1 MGDAPAL
8 APLVARTEGAQPW
21 RRLFHAAAGVGIA
34 GGLLVLDPPWG
45 AAVGLLALLTLIA
58 AGVDL
63 LRLTRPAVNV
73 LFFRVLRPLASPRE
87 AQGVA
92 SSTWYLL
99 GILLAVAVFPRP
111 VAIPAILVLAL
122 ADPAASYL
130 GRRWGRRRLGAGTAE
145 GSLVFLGV
153 ALAVLVPAAGW
164 VVGAAVALLTAA
176 AEAAPLP
183 VDDNLLIPLLSGAL
197 LWSLLPLWG

>member
-1 MGDAPAL
+1 MGDGRPL
-8 APLVARTEGAQPW
+8 APLVARTEGPQPW
-21 RRLFHAAAGVGIA
+21 RRLFHAASGVGIA
-34 GGLLVLDPPWG
+34 TGLVLLEIPWG
-45 AAVGLLALLTLIA
+45 VAVGLLALLTLLA
-58 AGVDL
+58 AGIDL

-87 AQGVA
+87 ARRVA

-99 GILLAVAVFPRP
+99 GILLAVAFFPRS
-111 VAIPAILVLAL
+111 VAVPAILVLAL

-130 GRRWGRRRLGAGTAE
+130 GRRWGRRRLGAGTVE

-153 ALAVLVPAAGW
+153 ALAVLVPLAGW
-164 VVGAAVALLTAA
+164 LVGTATALVTAVVEVI
-176 AEAAPLP
+176 PLP